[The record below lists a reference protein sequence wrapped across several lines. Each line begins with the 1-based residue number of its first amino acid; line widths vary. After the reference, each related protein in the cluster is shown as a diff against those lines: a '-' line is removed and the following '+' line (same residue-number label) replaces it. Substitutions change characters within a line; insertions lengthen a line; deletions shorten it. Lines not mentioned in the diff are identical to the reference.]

1 MTTSPGDTAAHLAR
15 LVVGRS
21 ARRLAPRISTT
32 SKDADIQD
40 LGIHVDTQNPGYSAS
55 MRRVAHSCLTLASR
69 ISDFAAESRQ
79 S

>member
-32 SKDADIQD
+32 SKDANLLLHPYQKNMRQKRA
-40 LGIHVDTQNPGYSAS
+40 LGARTRHV
-55 MRRVAHSCLTLASR
+55 MRHNEIKSVA
-69 ISDFAAESRQ
+69 
-79 S
+79 